1 MRRKSIDEQYSE
13 SIETSQQGGYD
24 PVEVRTLIRESAA
37 TRAELESLWLKSARV
52 SGERDELQEQVWRLQ
67 AENRLLES
75 RSEMLLEQNEKLRE
89 KIWASEKALSDSVG
103 NLQALRDKLNMER
116 AKHGQSHGK
125 QFMGDLSEWSGEF

>member
-1 MRRKSIDEQYSE
+1 MRRESIDEQYSE
-13 SIETSQQGGYD
+13 SIETGQQGGYD

-75 RSEMLLEQNEKLRE
+75 RNEMLLEQNEELRE
-89 KIWASEKALSDSVG
+89 KVWASEKALSDSVG

>member
-1 MRRKSIDEQYSE
+1 MDEQQHSE
-13 SIETSQQGGYD
+13 SIEIDQRGGYD

-75 RSEMLLEQNEKLRE
+75 RNEMLLEQNEELRE